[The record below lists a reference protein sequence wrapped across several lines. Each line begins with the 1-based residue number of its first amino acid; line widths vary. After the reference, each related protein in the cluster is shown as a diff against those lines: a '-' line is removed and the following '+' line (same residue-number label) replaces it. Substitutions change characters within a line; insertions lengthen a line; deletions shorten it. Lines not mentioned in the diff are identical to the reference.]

1 MGLQLVFCL
10 GPPSAAGAFPIQFRE
25 VELCG
30 ATPSELDW
38 PEVEWHPLMSG
49 DLEQHLANHHAQLQ
63 RRAVFIGVS
72 EAGAS
77 YELLT
82 TFLDALLRAGIDS
95 LVMNDLEYLC
105 EW

>member
-1 MGLQLVFCL
+1 
-10 GPPSAAGAFPIQFRE
+10 
-25 VELCG
+25 
-30 ATPSELDW
+30 
-38 PEVEWHPLMSG
+38 MSG
-49 DLEQHLANHHAQLQ
+49 DLEQHLNKHHAQLQ

-77 YELLT
+77 YEALVM
-82 TFLDALLRAGIDS
+82 FLDTLISSGIDS